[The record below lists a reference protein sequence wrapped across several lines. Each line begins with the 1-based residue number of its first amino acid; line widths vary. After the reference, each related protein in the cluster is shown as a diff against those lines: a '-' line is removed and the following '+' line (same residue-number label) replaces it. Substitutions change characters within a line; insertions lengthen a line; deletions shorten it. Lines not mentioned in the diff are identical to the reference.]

1 MNKLKRSDHQLMP
14 MTSNLSKVL
23 VASLSPVIMQNWSVG
38 VACTELPVSHS
49 HPSPSIWHQV
59 LHHADIVLKVHAL
72 SAPICCLSV
81 TLDGKPTREWG
92 R

>member
-1 MNKLKRSDHQLMP
+1 VNKLKRSDHQLMP

-23 VASLSPVIMQNWSVG
+23 VASVSPVITQNWSVG
-38 VACTELPVSHS
+38 VAFTELSVSHS
-49 HPSPSIWHQV
+49 RPSPSIWNQV
-59 LHHADIVLKVHAL
+59 LHHTDIVLKVHAL
-72 SAPICCLSV
+72 SVPVCCLLV